1 MSTVSQM
8 QAFQIHLTE
17 RFTSFAMEISQEVAL
32 IVKGYQ
38 EEIDCLR
45 SLLNKETNPRWNIAV
60 KDHNRLA
67 VREQPPEETVAEP
80 ISKRFKIEHTQ
91 VWADVTEDKPTDV
104 LHPLANTTKEEQ
116 TEVLVSSAVG
126 QSEAMAAMQQTRLS
140 EPCAFEIAG
149 ILAHK
154 QTNVSEPLANGPHE
168 QHIEYHRSLALKQE
182 SGMDVGAAM
191 DCPKSEPKEQD
202 TTPALQI
209 FDFYTAKEFTQPS
222 TSGENTK
229 QDLLHQE
236 HPKIPLKKIPECCVQ
251 KTILEFPRIRPDK
264 STNVTSPPP
273 HTFLAKLNQRSKDC
287 PEENPPIA
295 KIEDMVTTFDHV
307 PQDHPMSLK
316 EDFTYHDNVC
326 EWPQLPLPHHTS
338 PGNLEQTAQKKKEP
352 RKRMQKMKKSHRP
365 EASCKVQPGPCQPQ
379 PLIFTMGK
387 KTSISSQ
394 QEEEVKSQALR
405 LYCRNVCVNWRP
417 CDLVFDLDS
426 PWLGARPH
434 GLVYDPKQDPCF
446 GLVYVSCS
454 TLRSFADCKFL
465 RFENE
470 EVCLENTDEHYVL
483 IQAQMMVTGMSWC
496 DLLVFAKE
504 DALVQRIFR
513 DSDFIEKMK
522 AKVEEYYFYQYLPH
536 FSK

>member
-236 HPKIPLKKIPECCVQ
+236 HPKIPLKKKGTQDDKPKRKTVMTTIALKKELIAKWERGTRVSDLALQ
-251 KTILEFPRIRPDK
+251 YKMAKSTVSTILKRKEAIKAADVAKGVKTLSSRRTDK
-264 STNVTSPPP
+264 
-273 HTFLAKLNQRSKDC
+273 
-287 PEENPPIA
+287 
-295 KIEDMVTTFDHV
+295 M
-307 PQDHPMSLK
+307 
-316 EDFTYHDNVC
+316 
-326 EWPQLPLPHHTS
+326 
-338 PGNLEQTAQKKKEP
+338 
-352 RKRMQKMKKSHRP
+352 
-365 EASCKVQPGPCQPQ
+365 
-379 PLIFTMGK
+379 
-387 KTSISSQ
+387 
-394 QEEEVKSQALR
+394 EEVEKVLLEWITHKQLRGDTVSETLICDKARELHNALTR
-405 LYCRNVCVNWRP
+405 DNPGGSAEEFKASKGWFVNFRERSGIHGVLRP
-417 CDLVFDLDS
+417 REA
-426 PWLGARPH
+426 ARA
-434 GLVYDPKQDPCF
+434 GKGDIK
-446 GLVYVSCS
+446 
-454 TLRSFADCKFL
+454 
-465 RFENE
+465 RFEDGFQNI
-470 EVCLENTDEHYVL
+470 D
-483 IQAQMMVTGMSWC
+483 IQ
-496 DLLVFAKE
+496 
-504 DALVQRIFR
+504 
-513 DSDFIEKMK
+513 
-522 AKVEEYYFYQYLPH
+522 H
-536 FSK
+536 FLS

>member
-1 MSTVSQM
+1 MATVSQM
-8 QAFQIHLTE
+8 QAFQTHLTE
-17 RFTSFAMEISQEVAL
+17 RFTSFAMEVSQEVAL

-45 SLLNKETNPRWNIAV
+45 SLLNKEMNLRWNIAL

-67 VREQPPEETVAEP
+67 VREQPPEPNVPEETVAEP
-80 ISKRFKIEHTQ
+80 IPKRYKIEHTQ
-91 VWADVTEDKPTDV
+91 VWADVQEEKPTDV
-104 LHPLANTTKEEQ
+104 LHPVAKTTKEEQ

-126 QSEAMAAMQQTRLS
+126 QSEAMAAMQQTGPS
-140 EPCAFEIAG
+140 EPCAFERAG
-149 ILAHK
+149 ILAH
-154 QTNVSEPLANGPHE
+154 NVSEPLANGPHE
-168 QHIEYHRSLALKQE
+168 EHIEYNRNLALKQE
-182 SGMDVGAAM
+182 SGMDGGTAM
-191 DCPKSEPKEQD
+191 DCPRSDPKEQD
-202 TTPALQI
+202 TPGLQTTT

-229 QDLLHQE
+229 QDLLHPE
-236 HPKIPLKKIPECCVQ
+236 RPMISLKKIPECCVQ
-251 KTILEFPRIRPDK
+251 KTILEFPRKRPDK

-287 PEENPPIA
+287 PEQNPPIS
-295 KIEDMVTTFDHV
+295 KIEDMDITFDHV

-338 PGNLEQTAQKKKEP
+338 TCVEREMAGNLEQTAEKKKEAG
-352 RKRMQKMKKSHRP
+352 R
-365 EASCKVQPGPCQPQ
+365 KVQPGPYQPQ

-394 QEEEVKSQALR
+394 QEEELRSQALR

-417 CDLVFDLDS
+417 CDLVFDLNF

-454 TLRSFADCKFL
+454 PLWSFAECKFL

-513 DSDFIEKMK
+513 DRDFIEKMK
-522 AKVEEYYFYQYLPH
+522 AKVEEYYFDRYLPQ